1 MKLSRNL
8 TFVPLSLRS
17 VCDSSIFRVGRKF
30 PPDKN
35 YQIPETVFK
44 LAQKIF
50 GWNIP
55 MGVGYNGIK

>member
-50 GWNIP
+50 G
-55 MGVGYNGIK
+55 